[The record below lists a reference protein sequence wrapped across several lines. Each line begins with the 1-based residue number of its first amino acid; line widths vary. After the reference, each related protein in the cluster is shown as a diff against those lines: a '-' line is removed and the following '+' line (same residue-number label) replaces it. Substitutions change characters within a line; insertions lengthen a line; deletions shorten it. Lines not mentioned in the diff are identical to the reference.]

1 MKSYED
7 LLEEAYKKIKVVT
20 ASSDRFE
27 TPRVQG
33 QVQGKNTIITNIG
46 EIASYLRRP
55 ADQIAKFLQKE
66 LAVASILEKDR
77 LVLKTKLNSAKVND
91 KIALYTKE
99 FVLCA
104 ECKKPDTE
112 VISEKGIKFK
122 HCLACG
128 AKSPIRY
135 NL

>member
-55 ADQIAKFLQKE
+55 ADQIAKF
-66 LAVASILEKDR
+66 
-77 LVLKTKLNSAKVND
+77 ND